1 MSCAARVGGAQ
12 SEDAMTPPPVHAPSV
27 LSHVCQ
33 RERSLH
39 DPAVRSDRNRLEDLL
54 HPDYVEFS
62 SNGQLWSRDAVIEA
76 LTTRPGSV
84 AAVSVIDMAAHQAT
98 PDTVIVTSV
107 AQHGQRRSVRN
118 TVWILCDGVWRM
130 RMHQATAIG

>member
-1 MSCAARVGGAQ
+1 
-12 SEDAMTPPPVHAPSV
+12 MTPPPAHAPSI
-27 LSHVCQ
+27 LNHVCQ

-62 SNGQLWSRDAVIEA
+62 STGRLWSRAAVIDA
-76 LTTRPGSV
+76 LTNRPGSV
-84 AAVSVIDMAAHQAT
+84 AAVSVLDMGAHQVT

-107 AQHGQRRSVRN
+107 TQHGLRRSVRN
-118 TVWILCDGVWRM
+118 TVWILQSGEWRM
-130 RMHQATAIG
+130 RLHQATGID

>member
-1 MSCAARVGGAQ
+1 
-12 SEDAMTPPPVHAPSV
+12 MTPPPVHAPSV
-27 LSHVCQ
+27 LNHVCQ

-39 DPAVRSDRNRLEDLL
+39 DPAVRSDRTRLQDLL

-62 SNGQLWSRDAVIEA
+62 SNGQLWSRDAVIDA

-84 AAVSVIDMAAHQAT
+84 AAVSVIDMAAKQAT

-107 AQHGQRRSVRN
+107 TQHGLRRSVRN
-118 TVWILCDGVWRM
+118 TVWIMHDGAWRM
-130 RMHQATAIG
+130 RLHQATAIG